1 MIANNATVTNMLGVD
16 DGAYF
21 CQSAIN
27 ESLFII
33 PILYRGITTS
43 IAFLECTAWSKAIV
57 AFLPAFC
64 PNTIGPPGCYCVYLD
79 RSYTLS

>member
-1 MIANNATVTNMLGVD
+1 MIANNITVTNMLGVD

-43 IAFLECTAWSKAIV
+43 IAFLECTA
-57 AFLPAFC
+57 
-64 PNTIGPPGCYCVYLD
+64 
-79 RSYTLS
+79 